1 MRIVVIGTSGA
12 GKTTLAREI
21 AMRFAL
27 PHIELD
33 AINWQPGW
41 RDLARYDP
49 AAFECRVIEAVQA
62 EAWVVDGNYGG
73 VRDIVWRRATH
84 LLWLDYERPVIMARV
99 IRRSLRRVIW
109 RTELWPGTGNRE
121 QWHFLFQAGH
131 PIRWAWS
138 TWSRLREE
146 TTERLGLPEYA
157 HLEVFRLRHPKE
169 ARGVIGRLSPATA
182 ETPRVPL

>member
-1 MRIVVIGTSGA
+1 VVIGASGA

-21 AMRFAL
+21 ATRFAL

-41 RDLARYDP
+41 RDLARHNS
-49 AAFECRVIEAVQA
+49 AAFECRVMEAIQDD
-62 EAWVVDGNYGG
+62 AWVVDGNYPG
-73 VRDIVWRRATH
+73 VREIVWRRATH

-99 IRRSLRRVIW
+99 IRRSLLRVIR

-121 QWHFLFQAGH
+121 RWHFLFQASH

-138 TWSRLREE
+138 TWNHLRDE
-146 TTERLGLPEYA
+146 TAERLTLPEYA
-157 HLEVFRLRHPKE
+157 HIEVFRLRHPKE
-169 ARGVIGRLSPATA
+169 ALEVIGRLTPATA
-182 ETPRVPL
+182 ETPRVPR